1 MVLYSPQV
9 RYTIVLRISKLTDYA
24 TIILSYLAL
33 DAVKMASAP
42 RIASDNYL
50 ALPTVS
56 KILKILCEA
65 KLLKSFRG
73 TSGGYQLAR
82 SAKEIT
88 LADVVSALE
97 GRPAVTECCSSTN
110 FCALD
115 SLCAIKE
122 NWQFI
127 NKMILNTLAG
137 VTLHDM
143 IRPLA
148 AVNGSLRGIPIKVK
162 N

>member
-1 MVLYSPQV
+1 M
-9 RYTIVLRISKLTDYA
+9 LRISKLTDYA

-33 DAVKMASAP
+33 EPAKMASAP
-42 RIASDNYL
+42 HIASENTL

-73 TSGGYQLAR
+73 TGGGYQLAR

-97 GRPAVTECCSSTN
+97 GKLAMTECCAISNS
-110 FCALD
+110 CVLD

-122 NWQFI
+122 NWKII
-127 NKMILNTLAG
+127 NKVILNTLAG

-143 IRPLA
+143 THPLPA
-148 AVNGSLRGIPIKVK
+148 HTSLRGIPIKVQGET
-162 N
+162 